1 LTTPEQSRRSPI
13 SVALSPRA
21 ARSQAPVHPAH
32 TLRVVRWISGWL
44 WWEGV
49 GISVLLVVALFLRA
63 HHLTSLPA
71 GIHGDEAIFGTEGY
85 VVLHQGLVGSY
96 SFIAA
101 GQPTGPF
108 YLDALAVALFG
119 RTVFAVRVVSML
131 VGALT
136 IPALYLVLRRNTD
149 RLTAFVGAAILA
161 VMNWHLHFARVG
173 FALAL
178 WLFGVVLIT
187 GALTEAIRRR
197 SWRWW
202 AATGTL
208 AGLSIYAYNAHT
220 VFLAILMLFIAAYF
234 ARALIT
240 RALPPRIGARCIAA
254 VAITLGITTYPM
266 ASFVLHDREHYL
278 AHLSF
283 WSIFTRQEW
292 QSRTDTQE
300 RVAFLAAR
308 YLQYWNHMSF
318 HPQFDG
324 ADATSIVPTVPPAL
338 LVLALSGIVL
348 ALFRHRTPLV
358 AFGLCVIL
366 LMPFASILTV
376 DGLSRRTFASA
387 AFVAVFAALPFVEAI
402 KFGWAQGTLYGKAI
416 GAGLSGVIFLLVSYQ
431 GLHAYFGTFAD
442 SPQQAYVFTNE
453 MTDAARFMATLPTD
467 SYVYFYSDRWSVKYE
482 TRQFLAPN
490 IRAEDRSAE
499 FGHLGFDVD
508 PTKGKPVFVFL
519 GKYRPMYD
527 AARERY
533 PQGTLLLGSAAGRP
547 TFVAYVVGTGP

>member
-1 LTTPEQSRRSPI
+1 MTTPEQSRRSPI

-21 ARSQAPVHPAH
+21 ARSRAPIHPAH
-32 TLRVVRWISGWL
+32 MRRVVRWISGWL

-49 GISVLLVVALFLRA
+49 GISVLLVAALFLRA
-63 HHLTSLPA
+63 HHLTALPA
-71 GIHGDEAIFGTEGY
+71 GIHGDEAVFGTEGE
-85 VVLHQGLVGSY
+85 VVLHHGLVGPYSY
-96 SFIAA
+96 LIA

-108 YLDALAVALFG
+108 YLNAIAVAVFG
-119 RTVFAVRVVSML
+119 HTIFAVRVVSML
-131 VGALT
+131 VGTLT
-136 IPALYLVLRRNTD
+136 VPLCYLVLQRSFD
-149 RLTAFVGAAILA
+149 RTTGFVGATLLA
-161 VMNWHLHFARVG
+161 VMNWHLHFSRLG

-178 WLFGVVLIT
+178 WLFGVVLTT
-187 GALTEAIRRR
+187 GALVEAIRHQ

-202 AATGTL
+202 AATGIA
-208 AGLSIYAYNAHT
+208 AGLNIYVYNAHPL
-220 VFLAILMLFIAAYF
+220 FLAILLLFIAAYCI
-234 ARALIT
+234 RALMT
-240 RALPPRIGARCIAA
+240 RVLSLRTCVRNVVVLAIA
-254 VAITLGITTYPM
+254 LGITAYPM
-266 ASFVLHDREHYL
+266 GAFVLRDREHYF
-278 AHLSF
+278 ASLSPRSVF
-283 WSIFTRQEW
+283 DYHAW
-292 QSRTDTQE
+292 QSLTTTHA
-300 RVAFLAAR
+300 RVTFLAAR
-308 YLQYWNHMSF
+308 YIQYWDHISF
-318 HPQFDG
+318 HPQIDG
-324 ADATSIVPTVPPAL
+324 VDATGVIPTIPPAL

-358 AFGLCVIL
+358 AFSLCVIF
-366 LMPFASILTV
+366 LMPFASVFTV
-376 DGLSRRTFASA
+376 DALSRRTFASA

-402 KFGWAQGTLYGKAI
+402 KFGWAQGTRYGKAI